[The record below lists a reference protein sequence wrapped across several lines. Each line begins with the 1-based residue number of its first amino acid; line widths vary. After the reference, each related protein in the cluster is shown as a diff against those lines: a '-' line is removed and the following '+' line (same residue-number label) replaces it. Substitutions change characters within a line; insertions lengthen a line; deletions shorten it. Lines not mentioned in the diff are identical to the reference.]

1 MTQGI
6 AMDTLT
12 MDVRHAL
19 RALAARPVFTA
30 AAVLTLA
37 LGIGGSAAI
46 FGFVNAVLLRPLP
59 YAEPE
64 RLVSVTNVIPQLRA
78 EMAGGGDYLDWRD
91 RSRSLASVAAY
102 SPSDSVTLTGRGEAQ
117 RIAAA
122 RVSAS
127 FLPTLGVA
135 PAAGRN
141 FRPDE
146 DRPRGAKAAVV
157 THRLWRRLFPD
168 VAPGEERSLEL
179 DRSLHA
185 VVGILPA
192 GFVFPGHPQI
202 EVLLPL
208 ALDEPSE
215 RGRARQAIVQVIGRM
230 RPEASLEQTR
240 AELDAIQS
248 AAVAAAPA
256 APRGGM
262 MITGPAPD
270 ALGPMAD
277 APAPPPNAKRT
288 FGFDTFLKVVPLQ
301 HALVADL
308 RPALLLFSA
317 AVGLVMLMACA
328 NTANL
333 LLARAAARQPEM
345 AVRAA
350 LGAGRGRLMRQLLTE
365 SAVLALLGGAAGLV
379 VAALLISA
387 LLALMPPEIASAFR
401 SAAVRVDTSVLAFSL
416 LLSLATSV
424 VFGIAPALL
433 AASVS
438 AGDGLRRDVRAASP
452 GAGRRR
458 VRRLLVTAEVAV
470 AFVLLVGAGLL
481 VRSFLR
487 LTALDPGFR
496 APQVVTVALELK
508 REEYPAEAAQ
518 LAFFERLLERA
529 RALPGVEWAA
539 AGDSLPLKP
548 FSMMMIGGAG
558 DGGSPA
564 PPGRGAELAVCA
576 VTPDYFR
583 ALGITVRR
591 GRPFLARD
599 RTGSPEVAIV
609 NETLARRLWG
619 TADPIGRTLRLARG
633 EGAGPTVIGVV
644 ADVRH
649 EGLEAPPR
657 GVAYRPFAQD
667 PRSFAFVAVR
677 APVDPGG
684 LVAALRRE
692 VASLDRGLA
701 VHDVAT
707 MDGRLAEA
715 MAPRRFNTLL
725 LGAFGLVAL
734 LLSAVGLYGVMA
746 HAVTERT
753 REIGIRIAVG
763 AAPAQVR
770 ALVLRQGLAMA
781 AGGAIVGAGAALAGS
796 RALEG
801 ALYGVGTTDAATF
814 AAVPLILL
822 AVSAIACDLPARRA
836 TRVDPAVAL
845 RAE

>member
-1 MTQGI
+1 V
-6 AMDTLT
+6 DTVT
-12 MDVRHAL
+12 TDVRQAL

-30 AAVLTLA
+30 AAILTLA
-37 LGIGGSAAI
+37 LGIGGSTAI

-59 YAEPE
+59 YADPE

-91 RSRSLASVAAY
+91 GSRALESVAAY

-141 FRPDE
+141 FRPEE
-146 DRPRGAKAAVV
+146 DRPGGAKAVV
-157 THRLWRRLFPD
+157 LTHRLWRRLFAD
-168 VAPGEERSLEL
+168 AVPGEERSLEL
-179 DRSLHA
+179 DGSLHA
-185 VVGILPA
+185 VTGVLPA
-192 GFVFPGHPQI
+192 GFVFPGHPEI
-202 EVLLPL
+202 DLLLPL

-215 RGRARQAIVQVIGRM
+215 RARARQQIVQVVGRR
-230 RPEASLEQTR
+230 RPGFSLEQTR

-248 AAVAAAPA
+248 AAMAAAPA
-256 APRGGM
+256 APRAGM
-262 MITGPAPD
+262 MITGS
-270 ALGPMAD
+270 GPGGPGGPPMGE
-277 APAPPPNAKRT
+277 APAPPPNAKRV

-301 HALVADL
+301 RALVADL

-317 AVGLVMLMACA
+317 AVGLLMLMACA

-350 LGAGRGRLMRQLLTE
+350 LGAGRVRLVRQLLTE
-365 SAVLALLGGAAGLV
+365 SAVLALLGGTAGL
-379 VAALLISA
+379 AIAGLLISG
-387 LLALMPPEIASAFR
+387 LLALMPPEIAASFR
-401 SAAVRVDTSVLAFSL
+401 SVAVRVDASVLAFAL
-416 LLSLATSV
+416 LLSLSTSV
-424 VFGIAPALL
+424 LFGLAPALV
-433 AASVS
+433 AAGTD
-438 AGDGLRRDVRAASP
+438 AGEGLRGGTRSASP

-481 VRSFLR
+481 VRSFFR
-487 LTALDPGFR
+487 ITGLDPGFR
-496 APQVVTVALELK
+496 APRVVTVAVELK
-508 REEYPAEAAQ
+508 RQEYPTESAQ
-518 LAFFERLLERA
+518 RAFFERLLERTK
-529 RALPGVEWAA
+529 ALPGVEWAA
-539 AGDSLPLKP
+539 AGDSLPLKR
-548 FSMMMIGGAG
+548 FSMMMIGGAAE
-558 DGGSPA
+558 GGAAA
-564 PPGRGAELAVCA
+564 PPGRGAELAVVA

-583 ALGITVRR
+583 TLGITLRR
-591 GRPFLARD
+591 GRPFLDTD
-599 RTGSPEVAIV
+599 RAGSPEVAIV

-619 TADPIGRTLRLARG
+619 TADPLGHTLRMGRG
-633 EGAGPTVIGVV
+633 PGTGPAVVGVV

-649 EGLEAPPR
+649 EGLETPPR
-657 GVAYRPFAQD
+657 GVVYRPFAQE

-677 APVDPGG
+677 SPADPGG

-692 VASLDRGLA
+692 VSSLDRGLA

-763 AAPAQVR
+763 AAPAHVR

-781 AGGAIVGAGAALAGS
+781 AGGAMAGAGAALALG
-796 RALEG
+796 RTLQG
-801 ALYGVGTTDAATF
+801 ALYGVGATDAVTYVS
-814 AAVPLILL
+814 VPLVLL
-822 AVSAIACDLPARRA
+822 SVCALACELPARRA